1 MQSTPIRA
9 VCRSIELKNFTI
21 LLLVIINQ
29 LKLLLVVAKIIFE
42 LLIVAD
48 EIDNLQIQLIITTKL
63 IQLDEILVHRERLD
77 DTFKFR

>member
-1 MQSTPIRA
+1 MQSATIRA

-21 LLLVIINQ
+21 LLLVIIDQ

-48 EIDNLQIQLIITTKL
+48 EINNLQI
-63 IQLDEILVHRERLD
+63 
-77 DTFKFR
+77 